1 MEEIDIRRGVAD
13 GMAHLFAINTRLAD
27 IARSAAQ
34 AQGRVRELINDNRAY
49 LDAERRRET
58 ALAELEIG
66 LDVNIADAI
75 VGPTPELLAKGTF
88 ISRKIAGEQWQD
100 RTVEGVRRIEVSQIT
115 MLHGRGVLTDDS
127 FRACKWYKD
136 RYLAAEMEPSAP
148 VAQYGETVRG
158 DPVYGHLPSSE
169 WAAEARSDVRYA
181 RGFIPGDILP
191 FFEEVICHD
200 LTMKDAARV
209 ARLRF
214 VNFSAAFKIA
224 ADRLYDGIAARLQ
237 VIG

>member
-13 GMAHLFAINTRLAD
+13 GMTDLFAINSRLAD
-27 IARSAAQ
+27 IAANVAA
-34 AQGRVRELINDNRAY
+34 AHNRVRNLIDGHRAY
-49 LDAERRRET
+49 LEAERRREA
-58 ALAELEIG
+58 ALAELEMG
-66 LDVNIADAI
+66 LDVNIADTL
-75 VGPTPELLAKGTF
+75 VEPTPELLAKGTF
-88 ISRKIAGEQWQD
+88 IRRKIAGEQWQD
-100 RTVEGVRRIEVSQIT
+100 RTVEGVRRIEISQIT
-115 MLHGRGVLTDDS
+115 LLHGRGVLTDDS

-169 WAAEARSDVRYA
+169 WAAEARSDIRYA
-181 RGFIPGDILP
+181 RGFIPDDILP

-209 ARLRF
+209 AHLRF

-224 ADRLYDGIAARLQ
+224 ADRLYDGVSSRL
-237 VIG
+237 G